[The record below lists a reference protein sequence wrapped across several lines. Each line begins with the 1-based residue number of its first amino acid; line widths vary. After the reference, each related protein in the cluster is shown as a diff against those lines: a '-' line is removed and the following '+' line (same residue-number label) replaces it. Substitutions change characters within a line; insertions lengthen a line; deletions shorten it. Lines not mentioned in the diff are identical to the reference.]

1 MNFCAVSPCKR
12 AIALKALRLNKPAGS
27 SDDFAATQLLRFW
40 RYPEFGEGARA
51 MLPVAPGIAA
61 WALMTG
67 VAMMKSGL
75 SLVESLAMALL
86 VFAGS
91 SQLAA
96 MPLLIAGAPA
106 WVILATGFCVNLRF
120 VVFSLH
126 LRPYMMHLPLWR
138 RMLGGYLTA
147 DLTYV
152 LFTRRF
158 PHPAGHD
165 TPSNGMPL
173 NAINSVA
180 NSAQNAT
187 GNGCNG
193 SKISDSSASQER
205 ARQQAYLL
213 GNSLVNWASWM
224 FPCVAGVLLANL
236 IPQRWGLGFAGVLAL
251 LGIACS
257 LASSQL
263 RIVSALI
270 AGAAGVVAFA
280 LPLRLNIL
288 VAIAVAVVICVG
300 LERFRPH
307 DSAQSGKA

>member
-1 MNFCAVSPCKR
+1 
-12 AIALKALRLNKPAGS
+12 
-27 SDDFAATQLLRFW
+27 
-40 RYPEFGEGARA
+40 
-51 MLPVAPGIAA
+51 MLPVAPGIAS
-61 WALMTG
+61 WGLMTG

-75 SLVESLAMALL
+75 SLTESLAMALL

-96 MPLLIAGAPA
+96 MPLIIAGAPM

-152 LFTRRF
+152 LFTKRF
-158 PHPAGHD
+158 PHAPPNTMNLIASHVD
-165 TPSNGMPL
+165 SMP
-173 NAINSVA
+173 
-180 NSAQNAT
+180 AT
-187 GNGCNG
+187 GLNDIKNNHMH
-193 SKISDSSASQER
+193 SLHIAAQRDALLRNQ
-205 ARQQAYLL
+205 QQAYLL
-213 GNSLVNWASWM
+213 GNSLVNWGSWVG
-224 FPCVAGVLLANL
+224 FCVAGVLLANL
-236 IPQRWGLGFAGVLAL
+236 IPQAWGLGFAGILAL
-251 LGIACS
+251 VGIACS

-288 VAIAVAVVICVG
+288 VAIGVAVVVCLG
-300 LERFRPH
+300 LERFRP
-307 DSAQSGKA
+307 ALEKTP

>member
-1 MNFCAVSPCKR
+1 MIGLR
-12 AIALKALRLNKPAGS
+12 ALRVNKTAVQT
-27 SDDFAATQLLRFW
+27 ARFW
-40 RYPEFGEGARA
+40 QYKEFREGARA
-51 MLPVAPGIAA
+51 MLPVAPGIAS
-61 WALMTG
+61 WGLMTG

-96 MPLLIAGAPA
+96 MPLILAGAPM

-152 LFTRRF
+152 LFTRRY
-158 PHPAGHD
+158 PHVASAHQIA
-165 TPSNGMPL
+165 T
-173 NAINSVA
+173 NSVA
-180 NSAQNAT
+180 NNAYSIRT
-187 GNGCNG
+187 
-193 SKISDSSASQER
+193 KELKDADHLHEER
-205 ARQQAYLL
+205 SRQQAYLL
-213 GNSLVNWASWM
+213 GNSLVNWGSWVV
-224 FPCVAGVLLANL
+224 PCVAGVLLANL
-236 IPQRWGLGFAGVLAL
+236 IPQAWGLGFAGILAL
-251 LGIACS
+251 VGIASS
-257 LASSQL
+257 LATSQL

-288 VAIAVAVVICVG
+288 VAIAVAVVVCLS
-300 LERFRPH
+300 LERLRTDRP
-307 DSAQSGKA
+307 SMEKPSEKPSEKAP

>member
-1 MNFCAVSPCKR
+1 M
-12 AIALKALRLNKPAGS
+12 ALRCRQASVLKVQAVNKPA
-27 SDDFAATQLLRFW
+27 APLRFW
-40 RYPEFGEGARA
+40 QHKEFGEGARA

-61 WALMTG
+61 WGLMTG

-75 SLVESLAMALL
+75 SLVESLAMALI

-96 MPLLIAGAPA
+96 MPLILAGAPV

-138 RMLGGYLTA
+138 RLLGGYLTA

-158 PHPAGHD
+158 PHALPI
-165 TPSNGMPL
+165 TSNAPVL
-173 NAINSVA
+173 IA
-180 NSAQNAT
+180 NSSYLAGGEGLKSLQNM
-187 GNGCNG
+187 NL
-193 SKISDSSASQER
+193 ER
-205 ARQQAYLL
+205 DQQQAYLL

-236 IPQRWGLGFAGVLAL
+236 IPQAWGLGFAGILAL
-251 LGIACS
+251 VGIACS

-288 VAIAVAVVICVG
+288 VAIAVAVVVCLS
-300 LERFRPH
+300 LERFRP
-307 DSAQSGKA
+307 ALPQPVEKAP

>member
-1 MNFCAVSPCKR
+1 
-12 AIALKALRLNKPAGS
+12 
-27 SDDFAATQLLRFW
+27 
-40 RYPEFGEGARA
+40 
-51 MLPVAPGIAA
+51 MLPVAPGIAS

-75 SLVESLAMALL
+75 SLSESLAMALL

-96 MPLLIAGAPA
+96 MPLIIAGAPT
-106 WVILATGFCVNLRF
+106 WVILATAFCVNLRF

-138 RMLGGYLTA
+138 SMLGGYLTA

-152 LFTRRF
+152 LFTKRF
-158 PHPAGHD
+158 PHPAG
-165 TPSNGMPL
+165 TTTEAQST
-173 NAINSVA
+173 INSIADQQHSIRA
-180 NSAQNAT
+180 NSPNDAENLVLCRAQ
-187 GNGCNG
+187 
-193 SKISDSSASQER
+193 
-205 ARQQAYLL
+205 QQAYLL
-213 GNSLVNWASWM
+213 GNSLVNWASWV

-236 IPQRWGLGFAGVLAL
+236 IPQRWGLGFAGILAL

-270 AGAAGVVAFA
+270 AGAAGVAAFA

-288 VAIAVAVVICVG
+288 VAIAVAVVVCLS
-300 LERFRPH
+300 LERLSP
-307 DSAQSGKA
+307 AAEKTP

>member
-1 MNFCAVSPCKR
+1 LSPSEEK
-12 AIALKALRLNKPAGS
+12 S
-27 SDDFAATQLLRFW
+27 QRFW
-40 RYPEFGEGARA
+40 QYPEFKEGARA
-51 MLPVAPGIAA
+51 MLPVAPGIAS
-61 WALMTG
+61 WGLMTG

-75 SLVESLAMALL
+75 SLIESLAMALI

-96 MPLLIAGAPA
+96 MPLILAGAPM

-152 LFTRRF
+152 MFTKRY
-158 PHPAGHD
+158 PHPSQGAMNSEAPRAD
-165 TPSNGMPL
+165 SMP
-173 NAINSVA
+173 AS
-180 NSAQNAT
+180 S
-187 GNGCNG
+187 
-193 SKISDSSASQER
+193 SKDLENMQKER
-205 ARQQAYLL
+205 HQQQAFLL
-213 GNSLVNWASWM
+213 GNSLVNWFSWVV
-224 FPCVAGVLLANL
+224 PCVAGVLLANL
-236 IPQRWGLGFAGVLAL
+236 IPQAWGLGFAGILAL
-251 LGIACS
+251 VGIACS
-257 LASSQL
+257 LATSQL

-288 VAIAVAVVICVG
+288 VAIGVAVVVCLS
-300 LERFRPH
+300 LERYQG
-307 DSAQSGKA
+307 AMEKAR